1 MTPFSETAES
11 LGYGDLTWD
20 RPAFLARG
28 QISTEQRMPTARLH
42 PAGSTQPLPIG
53 SPLDLA
59 GLAVHDPL
67 LDRTIDMATF
77 LDRRLFNDALLVWHR
92 GAVRHESYRN
102 GIGPHDAHI
111 VHSVSKTLTSMMVGI
126 AQAQGRLS
134 VSDPVGAY
142 VPELA
147 GMPAWQGV
155 TLQHV
160 LDMAVGIATEEHYED
175 PASMYWRYA
184 RAVGYYGPGDA
195 PGIGCLAFVREH
207 LHQRVAEPGSLFN
220 YASYLTN
227 LLPLALSKVYQRPAL
242 ELYQQYLYARI
253 GAQADC
259 LFNLD
264 PTGLP
269 IVEGHANLTLSDLAR
284 WALLYLHDGRNL
296 AGEQI
301 VPQAFVQETLR
312 PDAGRAAAFQR
323 SEAAAVFPG
332 AQYHNKTW
340 LLDPAR
346 RRYAMLGIHGQFAY
360 FDRPADL
367 MIVGFGSFP
376 EQTSPLMKACLTRLW
391 RTVTLALGGD

>member
-1 MTPFSETAES
+1 MPPFSETAES

-20 RPAFLARG
+20 RAAFLARG

-59 GLAVHDPL
+59 GLAMHDPL

-102 GIGPHDAHI
+102 GIGPH
-111 VHSVSKTLTSMMVGI
+111 
-126 AQAQGRLS
+126 
-134 VSDPVGAY
+134 